1 MATSHLPDREW
12 KSRLKASGA
21 CEMYVEESR
30 EVEGSIGVL
39 KDTLKAPLWCASKQK
54 ETPRIPISRDKRAAF
69 S

>member
-30 EVEGSIGVL
+30 EVEGSRGVERHSESAFVVRL
-39 KDTLKAPLWCASKQK
+39 ETERDTKDSH
-54 ETPRIPISRDKRAAF
+54 F
-69 S
+69 